1 MRPIRRVSILDQ
13 TAEHL
18 REGIRTGRWRGEL
31 PGVLRL
37 AAECDV
43 SKGAMRG
50 ALRLLEK
57 EGLLSAGRAG
67 GRRTVLSAN
76 GAASANGVKAKARAL
91 RVAILL
97 CDPLEKESTVMRQS
111 LRDLQRGLEG
121 AGHAV
126 AFAPKTQAELR
137 FDLARIAKLVAATP
151 ADAWVVASAPRE
163 VLEFFAAQPLPA
175 IAMGGRSLGLPMA
188 GAGVDG
194 TPAICTAARRLLAL
208 GHRRIVLVCPRAW
221 RQPAGGRT
229 VTAYSAELAAHGI
242 AAGDYH
248 LPDFEP
254 TAAGMHALFES
265 LFRITPPTALI
276 LETAEHTMAALAFL
290 AARGLS
296 VPRDVSLVCLYPD
309 TSLQWCDPPVAQ
321 LRWEEALIVRRVV
334 RWCRAAARGK
344 VDRAHVLVPAEF
356 DEGGTIGP
364 VQSADATPPRS
375 PQRSR
380 PGNQAPCP

>member
-1 MRPIRRVSILDQ
+1 MRPIRRISILDQ

-18 REGIRTGRWRGEL
+18 REGIRAGRWNGEL

-43 SKGAMRG
+43 SKDAMRG
-50 ALRLLEK
+50 ALLLLES
-57 EGLLSAGRAG
+57 EGLLSAGRAGRAG
-67 GRRTVLSAN
+67 GRRTVLTAS
-76 GAASANGVKAKARAL
+76 GAASANGVKGKARAL

-97 CDPLEKESTVMRQS
+97 HNPLEKESTMMRQT
-111 LRDLQRGLEG
+111 LGMLLHDLEA
-121 AGHAV
+121 AGHMA

-151 ADAWVVASAPRE
+151 ADVWVVASAPRE

-175 IAMGGRSLGLPMA
+175 IAFGGRGLGLPIA
-188 GAGVDG
+188 AVGVAG
-194 TPAICTAARRLLAL
+194 TPAICSAARRILAL
-208 GHRRIVLVCPRAW
+208 GHRRIVLICPRAW

-229 VTAYSAELAAHGI
+229 VMAYTAELAAHGI

-254 TAAGMHALFES
+254 TTAGVHALFES
-265 LFRITPPTALI
+265 LFRVTPPTALI
-276 LETAEHTMAALAFL
+276 LERVEHTVAAFAFL
-290 AARGLS
+290 SQRGLS

-321 LRWEEALIVRRVV
+321 LHWPEELVIRQVV
-334 RWCRAAARGK
+334 RWCRAVARGQ
-344 VDRAHVLVPAEF
+344 VERAVVMVPAEF
-356 DEGGTIGP
+356 DDGGTIGP
-364 VQSADATPPRS
+364 VRK
-375 PQRSR
+375 
-380 PGNQAPCP
+380 

>member
-43 SKGAMRG
+43 SKGAMRA

-57 EGLLSAGRAG
+57 EGLLNAARVG
-67 GRRTVLSAN
+67 GPRTVLTP
-76 GAASANGVKAKARAL
+76 GGVAPAKGTRAKARVL

-97 CDPLEKESTVMRQS
+97 HDSLEKGNTVMRQT
-111 LRDLQRGLEG
+111 LGDLQHDLEA
-121 AGHAV
+121 AGHLA

-137 FDLARIAKLVAATP
+137 FDPARIAKLVAATP
-151 ADAWVVASAPRE
+151 AEAWVAASAPRA

-175 IAMGGRSLGLPMA
+175 IAMGGRALGLPIAM
-188 GAGVDG
+188 AGVDG
-194 TPAICTAARRLLAL
+194 TPAICAAARRLLAL
-208 GHRRIVLVCPRAW
+208 GHRRIVLCCPRAW

-229 VTAYSAELAAHGI
+229 ATAYTAELAAHGI
-242 AAGDYH
+242 VVGDFH

-254 TAAGMHALFES
+254 TAAGLRVLFES
-265 LFRITPPTALI
+265 LFRMTPPTALI
-276 LETAEHTMAALAFL
+276 LERVEHTVAAFVFL
-290 AARGLS
+290 SQRGLS
-296 VPRDVSLVCLYPD
+296 VPRDVSLICLYPD

-321 LRWEEALIVRRVV
+321 LHWPEALVVRQVV
-334 RWCRAAARGK
+334 RWCRAVARGQ
-344 VDRAHVLVPAEF
+344 VEREPVLVQAEF

-364 VQSADATPPRS
+364 VR
-375 PQRSR
+375 
-380 PGNQAPCP
+380 NVK